1 MSEEQV
7 VFIDR
12 RNTDC
17 AKWDNLEAM
26 FGEGDLQAMWVA
38 DMDFKAPQCVL
49 QAQQAYVAMG
59 AQGYY
64 KVPEG
69 YYDAF
74 IAWEAERHGYAVS
87 REHIRFSPGVVAA
100 LNWFVQLM
108 TAPGDAVIVLTPVY
122 YPFLNAVKDNGRK
135 LVMCD
140 LIKRNGRYT
149 VDLAAFRRD
158 IVENNVRAF
167 ILSSPHNPVGRVWT
181 REELKGMLD
190 ICKELGVFVISD
202 EIHHD
207 IVFAPAKHIPSATVG
222 AYDANLVTLT
232 APSKT
237 FNLAA
242 CQNSFVIIP
251 DAEIR
256 RRFDDYTSKLCVRSG
271 NPFGCNV
278 AEAAYRHGLPWLE
291 EVLAIIEGNARAVRE
306 TLSER
311 LPKVAIAP
319 LEGTYL
325 LWLDFGAYLAPGE
338 VKDFM
343 QKKCRLAF
351 DYGDWFGG
359 ERFGA
364 CVRMNLAT
372 SRELVD
378 AAVARIVENLSAKA

>member
-1 MSEEQV
+1 MGEEQV

-140 LIKRNGRYT
+140 LI
-149 VDLAAFRRD
+149 
-158 IVENNVRAF
+158 
-167 ILSSPHNPVGRVWT
+167 
-181 REELKGMLD
+181 
-190 ICKELGVFVISD
+190 
-202 EIHHD
+202 
-207 IVFAPAKHIPSATVG
+207 
-222 AYDANLVTLT
+222 
-232 APSKT
+232 
-237 FNLAA
+237 
-242 CQNSFVIIP
+242 
-251 DAEIR
+251 
-256 RRFDDYTSKLCVRSG
+256 
-271 NPFGCNV
+271 
-278 AEAAYRHGLPWLE
+278 
-291 EVLAIIEGNARAVRE
+291 
-306 TLSER
+306 
-311 LPKVAIAP
+311 
-319 LEGTYL
+319 
-325 LWLDFGAYLAPGE
+325 
-338 VKDFM
+338 
-343 QKKCRLAF
+343 
-351 DYGDWFGG
+351 
-359 ERFGA
+359 
-364 CVRMNLAT
+364 
-372 SRELVD
+372 
-378 AAVARIVENLSAKA
+378 